1 VPQLTGGHIAAITP
15 NSIAARLGWQPG
27 DCLLSLNGHALRDVL
42 DYRFYQAEDQVEAVL
57 LRDGERL
64 TYRLTKHPDEDLGL
78 EFTEALFDGLRTCRN
93 NCPFCFLRQNPR
105 GLRRSLYV
113 KDDDYRLSFLF
124 GDFVTLTNLQESDW
138 QRLAEQHLS
147 PLRVSVHATDLA
159 LRRRLLGRLD
169 APDVRAQIQRLGSL
183 GLQVHT
189 QIVVCPGLNDGP
201 ALAQT
206 VHDLA
211 ECYPVVQSIAIVPV
225 GLTEHVGAISDAPS
239 TLALRPPTVAEAQTV
254 VRQGRAWQRQY
265 RQQLGLGLVYLADEW
280 LLLAG
285 QPRYFATGTGMYRG
299 QPVPSARYYDAY
311 PQLENGVGLVR
322 LLLDDW
328 ARVKGAWEQ
337 GSRGAGEQGSK
348 GAPLHHRTSA
358 PPHRCATLVCG
369 TLIAPTM
376 QRLVGEWQ
384 ALAPGPSATLRLVAV
399 PNRFFG
405 HSVTVSGLLTA
416 QDVLATLR
424 GHDPSTSSGHR
435 LGDLVFLPRVMF
447 DARGERTLD
456 DATLADI
463 ERELGVP
470 VALARTMRE
479 VKSVIASAAKQ
490 SPSWWNEEIA
500 SSLRSSQ

>member
-1 VPQLTGGHIAAITP
+1 MSQLTGGHIAAITP

-27 DCLLSLNGHALRDVL
+27 DRLLSLNGHALRDVL
-42 DYRFYQAEDQVEAVL
+42 DYRFYQAEDQVQAVL
-57 LRDGERL
+57 LRHGERL
-64 TYRLTKHPDEDLGL
+64 TYCLTKHPDEDLGL
-78 EFTEALFDGLRTCRN
+78 EFAEALFDGLRTCRN
-93 NCPFCFLRQNPR
+93 NCPFCFLKQNPR

-138 QRLAEQHLS
+138 QRLAEQRLS
-147 PLRVSVHATDLA
+147 PLRLSVHATDPA
-159 LRRRLLGRLD
+159 LRRRLLGRPD

-183 GLQVHT
+183 GLQAHT

-225 GLTEHVGAISDAPS
+225 GLTEHHPKHT
-239 TLALRPPTVAEAQTV
+239 TLPLRSPTVAEAQTM

-280 LLLAG
+280 FLLAG
-285 QPRYFATGTGMYRG
+285 RPI
-299 QPVPSARYYDAY
+299 PSARYYDAY

-328 ARVKGAWEQ
+328 ARVKRAE
-337 GSRGAGEQGSK
+337 EQGSK

-358 PPHRCATLVCG
+358 PSHRCATLVCG
-369 TLIAPTM
+369 TLIAPTL
-376 QRLVGEWQ
+376 QRLVDEWP
-384 ALAPGPSATLRLVAV
+384 ALAAGPSATLRLVAV

-405 HSVTVSGLLTA
+405 RSVTVSGLLTA

-424 GHDPSTSSGHR
+424 GHD
-435 LGDLVFLPRVMF
+435 LGNLVFLPRVMF

-456 DATLADI
+456 DATPADL
-463 ERELGVP
+463 EQELGVP
-470 VALARTMRE
+470 VALAQTMRE
-479 VKSVIASAAKQ
+479 VVARVKDAD
-490 SPSWWNEEIA
+490 
-500 SSLRSSQ
+500 